1 MEQQKYPVSTAD
13 FERIRREGFAY
24 VDKTAYVYSLVSTGV
39 FYFLGRPRRFGKSLL
54 ISTLEAYFRGRKEL
68 FRGLAIDC
76 LDKGEWEAYP
86 VLHLN
91 LSGKTYSDAGS
102 LDSLLDLNLSRWEA
116 EYGVMEPRKAVDERF
131 ETVILAAA
139 QSAGKRVVVL
149 VDEYDTPL
157 SDSIGNPELQEMF
170 REQLHGFYSVLKK
183 TERHI
188 QFCMLTGVTKFGK
201 VSVFSGLN
209 NLRDISL
216 ENEYAGICGVTEE
229 ELRNCFGSGVET
241 LGEEQGWSVEHTF
254 GELKHN
260 YDGYHFSSRMVDVY
274 NPYSVL
280 NALAKR
286 EIADYW
292 ASSGMPTL
300 LSKSLRD
307 TDYDLRNLNGTMVT
321 RQMLDNLSAYQK
333 DPVALFYQTGY
344 LTIKEYDRTSGLYT
358 LGFPN
363 REVERGVLNNVL
375 GLYTREEGDS
385 EAVIARM
392 RDSLRK
398 GRPEEFVALLRSYL
412 AGIPS
417 RLRVRVSQYENY
429 YHTIFYCITSLIGL
443 DVDAEYNTSRGFI
456 DILVKTPD
464 YIYVIE
470 LKVNGS
476 AAIAMRQIE
485 KMGYADQFSTDP
497 RRLYLISLGFSKKT
511 ANLTSSKIV

>member
-1 MEQQKYPVSTAD
+1 MEHPKYPVSTAD
-13 FERIRREGFAY
+13 FERIRRERFAY
-24 VDKTAYVYSLVSTGV
+24 VDKTDYVHSLVSTGV

-54 ISTLEAYFRGRKEL
+54 ISTLEAYFHGKREL
-68 FRGLAIDC
+68 FRGLAIDG
-76 LDKGEWEAYP
+76 LHEGEWVSYP

-91 LSGKTYSDAGS
+91 LSGKTYADAGS
-102 LDSLLDLNLSRWEA
+102 LDSLLDMYLSGWET
-116 EYGVMEPRKAVDERF
+116 EYGVTNPRKAADERF
-131 ETVILAAA
+131 ESVIRAAA
-139 QSAGKRVVVL
+139 ESAGRRVVVL

-157 SDSIGNPELQEMF
+157 SDSIGNPELQEKF

-183 TERHI
+183 TEKYI

-216 ENEYAGICGVTEE
+216 ENEYAGICGLTEE
-229 ELRNCFGSGVET
+229 ELHSYFGNGVES
-241 LGEEQGWSVEHTF
+241 LANAEQWSVADTF
-254 GELKHN
+254 EQLKYN
-260 YDGYHFSSRMVDVY
+260 YDGYHFSSQMLDVY
-274 NPYSVL
+274 NPFSVL

-307 TDYDLRNLNGTMVT
+307 ADYDLRNLDGIKVT
-321 RQMLDNLSAYQK
+321 RQMLDNLSAYST

-344 LTIKEYDRTSGLYT
+344 LTIKEYDRASGLYT

-363 REVERGVLNNVL
+363 REVEWGMLNNVL

-385 EAVIARM
+385 GAAVSMM

-417 RLRVRVSQYENY
+417 QLRARVSKFENY

-443 DVDAEYNTSRGFI
+443 DVNAEYNTSRGFI

-464 YIYVIE
+464 FIYVIE

-476 AAIAMRQIE
+476 AATAMRQIE
-485 KMGYADQFSTDP
+485 KTGYADQFATDP
-497 RRLYLISLGFSKKT
+497 RRIYLVGLGFSKRT
-511 ANLTSSKIV
+511 SNITSSQIF